1 VTNASELNEEPSEG
15 VKISDKRRIDPQT
28 GQPRD
33 ESAAETNTGD
43 ATQAGTDDAV
53 DKVAEL
59 TADLQRVSAEYA
71 NYRKRVDRDR
81 ELIRDMSTSVALEQ
95 LIPILDD
102 ISRAREHGDL
112 TGTFS
117 TVADALSTVTK
128 RLGLVEF
135 GKVDENFDPSIHEA
149 LTTQEDETVDSQKV
163 ATVAQVGYK
172 VGERI
177 LRPARVVVKQ
187 PPAK

>member
-1 VTNASELNEEPSEG
+1 
-15 VKISDKRRIDPQT
+15 
-28 GQPRD
+28 
-33 ESAAETNTGD
+33 
-43 ATQAGTDDAV
+43 
-53 DKVAEL
+53 
-59 TADLQRVSAEYA
+59 
-71 NYRKRVDRDR
+71 
-81 ELIRDMSTSVALEQ
+81 M
-95 LIPILDD
+95 
-102 ISRAREHGDL
+102 
-112 TGTFS
+112 
-117 TVADALSTVTK
+117 ADALSTVTK

>member
-1 VTNASELNEEPSEG
+1 MTNASELNEESSEG

-28 GQPRD
+28 GQLRD
-33 ESAAETNTGD
+33 ESAADQNSGETSAETP
-43 ATQAGTDDAV
+43 
-53 DKVAEL
+53 DKVSEL
-59 TADLQRVSAEYA
+59 TADLQRITAEYA

-135 GKVDENFDPSIHEA
+135 GKVDEDFDPSIHEA
-149 LTTQEDETVDSQKV
+149 LSTMEDDSVQSQKV
-163 ATVAQVGYK
+163 GTVAQVGYK

>member
-1 VTNASELNEEPSEG
+1 MTNASELNEESSEG

-33 ESAAETNTGD
+33 ESAAEQNSGETSAETP
-43 ATQAGTDDAV
+43 
-53 DKVAEL
+53 DKVSEL
-59 TADLQRVSAEYA
+59 TADLQRITAEYA

-135 GKVDENFDPSIHEA
+135 GKVDEDFDPSIHEA
-149 LTTQEDETVDSQKV
+149 LSTMEDESVQSQKV
-163 ATVAQVGYK
+163 GTVAQVGYK